1 MKILIVEDQER
12 LGQFLERGLKE
23 CTYTVSWVR
32 TCKDA
37 LDALAESSYDVIV
50 LDLGLPDGDGVDL
63 LRQWRASGFNEPVL
77 ILSARDSVE
86 DRIKGL
92 NVGADDYLPKPFSF
106 EELLARVRSL
116 VRRQSAVK
124 QVLLEHRGIRIDLL
138 SHTVQVNG
146 QPIDLTSREYALLEI
161 FMQNVGRILTRTLIS
176 EKIWASH
183 YDVDTNLLDV
193 YMSRL
198 RAKLDTASEKRFFKS
213 GNLHGQT
220 IPDIPGESAYTVDL
234 PGLGELRVREFQL
247 PPFEVTVATP
257 LGPVRDVMIGYR
269 NVFIML
275 LLAAIVVSSAIGY
288 ALS

>member
-1 MKILIVEDQER
+1 MKVLIVEDQER

-37 LDALAESSYDVIV
+37 LDALAESSYDVVV
-50 LDLGLPDGDGVDL
+50 LDLGLPDGDGIDM
-63 LRQWRASGFNEPVL
+63 LRKWRAAGFNEPVL

-92 NVGADDYLPKPFSF
+92 DVGADDYLPKPFSF

-116 VRRQSAVK
+116 VRRQSSVK
-124 QVLLEHRGIRIDLL
+124 QVVLEHHGIRVDLL
-138 SHTVQVNG
+138 SHTVQVSG
-146 QPIDLTSREYALLEI
+146 KSIDLTSREYALLEI
-161 FMQNVGRILTRTLIS
+161 FMQNPGRILTRTLIS

-198 RAKLDTASEKRFFKS
+198 RAKLETSAKPLFK
-213 GNLHGQT
+213 
-220 IPDIPGESAYTVDL
+220 TVR
-234 PGLGELRVREFQL
+234 GVGYQL
-247 PPFEVTVATP
+247 
-257 LGPVRDVMIGYR
+257 L
-269 NVFIML
+269 
-275 LLAAIVVSSAIGY
+275 
-288 ALS
+288 